1 MWACSGCA
9 TGSVGSRSEN
19 RRSDRPRRSSASS
32 SWAMNV
38 SDSRGYPFR
47 TTAIE
52 PAACA
57 AGGRAAGGA
66 GTKTSVSD
74 ASFRIGRCYHRRA
87 ALTALPLP
95 RVASYRAPDPYRM
108 DRSLFRYI
116 LRHTWRSQAFLL
128 VLTCISFPLI
138 YINLELPKRIVNNA
152 IQGKNIPETWFGIP
166 VTQVSY
172 LMALSLLLLALI
184 TINGGLKYWI
194 NVYSGV
200 VGERTLRRMRHD
212 LYQQVLRFPLAQ
224 FKTMSAGEIIPMI
237 VAETEPVG
245 GFIGEA
251 IVLPIF
257 QGGLLVTY
265 LVFIFNQ
272 DLWLGLAA
280 IALYPPQVYLIPRLQ
295 RKINLLAKERVQTA
309 RQLSD
314 RIGESVAGF
323 AEIRSNDTIALER
336 ADISHRLGRI
346 YAIRY
351 DIYKR
356 KFFVKFLNNFLAQ
369 ITPFFFYS
377 VGGYLVIKGS
387 LSLGALVAVLAAY
400 KDILSPWKELLA
412 WYSTKEDVRIKHE
425 QIVSQFDPPGMFD
438 PKLLEDPPLAIPKL
452 AGEIAAAGLTYSEN
466 GVANKVERLTFRI
479 AAGEHVA
486 VVGTGYSGKEDLAQ
500 LIARLNL
507 PTGGRLSVAGV
518 LFNDVHQSVPGRRI
532 AYAAQNAHVFSGT
545 LAHNLYYGLKHAPVQ
560 PFAYDDEGARLRE
573 QNLRDALA
581 SGNSPDDVRAD
592 WIDYATAGVAGDGEL
607 AALAI
612 RVLGLVDMERAVI
625 GYGLAGTVDPHADP
639 YFAAKAVAAR
649 TKLRERAERDCL
661 EACVEFFDR
670 DAYFANMSI
679 AENILFGTPRN
690 PDFQPARLADN
701 PEVVALLRDVGL
713 LEELQEAGAKVAG
726 LMVEIFADV
735 APDSELFEQYSF
747 ISAEDLPEFRALVS
761 KYNQG
766 RMAAI
771 SERDKAR
778 LLALTFRLVK
788 SRHRLG
794 ILDESMPRRI
804 VQARNEFT
812 RRFAGRDDICEFFH
826 PDRYSAALSVQD
838 NLLFGRVA
846 LDQANAQARISALVR
861 DVASEEG
868 LNEALVRLG
877 LLFDVGSNG
886 SRLSYSERQR
896 LVIARGLMKNPDIL
910 VFNEPTSGLD
920 PATELRVLRAV
931 LAWAKGRTVL
941 WTLSRAELA
950 REFDRVLV
958 FADGQLVEEGSFAE
972 LERDGKALAS
982 LVA

>member
-1 MWACSGCA
+1 MLPSAARRCRSKVRCGGDTRNGVPFPGAA
-9 TGSVGSRSEN
+9 TG
-19 RRSDRPRRSSASS
+19 
-32 SWAMNV
+32 
-38 SDSRGYPFR
+38 
-47 TTAIE
+47 
-52 PAACA
+52 
-57 AGGRAAGGA
+57 
-66 GTKTSVSD
+66 
-74 ASFRIGRCYHRRA
+74 
-87 ALTALPLP
+87 
-95 RVASYRAPDPYRM
+95 M

-116 LRHTWRSQAFLL
+116 LRHTWRDQAFLL

-152 IQGKNIPETWFGIP
+152 IQGKHIPETFFGFP

-172 LMALSLLLLALI
+172 LMSLSLLLLALI

-212 LYQQVLRFPLAQ
+212 LYQQVLRFPLPQ

-245 GFIGEA
+245 GFIGDA
-251 IVLPIF
+251 VVLPIF

-265 LVFIFNQ
+265 IVFIFNQ

-295 RKINLLAKERVQTA
+295 RRINLLAKERVQTA

-323 AEIRSNDTIALER
+323 AEIRGNDTIQLER
-336 ADISHRLGRI
+336 ADISHRLGKI

-377 VGGYLVIKGS
+377 AGGYLVIKGS

-425 QIVSQFDPPGMFD
+425 QIVSQFEPPGMLD
-438 PKLLEDPPLAIPKL
+438 LKLLEDPPKVIPPL
-452 AGEIAAAGLTYSEN
+452 VGDIAVSGLTYSEN
-466 GVANKVERLTFRI
+466 GVTNRVERLSFRI
-479 AAGEHVA
+479 APGEHVA
-486 VVGTGYSGKEDLAQ
+486 LVGTGHSGKEDLSQ
-500 LIARLNL
+500 LVARLNL
-507 PTGGRLSVAGV
+507 PSAGRLNVAGV
-518 LFNDVHQSVPGRRI
+518 SFTDAHQAIPGRRI
-532 AYAAQNAHVFSGT
+532 AYAAQNAHLFSGT
-545 LAHNLYYGLKHAPVQ
+545 LAHNLYYGLKHVPIHEV
-560 PFAYDDEGARLRE
+560 AYDEAGAKRHERAV
-573 QNLRDALA
+573 RDALA
-581 SGNSPDDVRAD
+581 AGNSPYDVDAD
-592 WIDYATAGVAGDGEL
+592 WIDYEAAGVADAAEL
-607 AALAI
+607 GNAAI

-625 GYGLAGTVDPHADP
+625 GYGLASTTDPRVHPEIAT
-639 YFAAKAVAAR
+639 KAVAAR
-649 TKLRERAERDCL
+649 AKVRERVARENL
-661 EACVEFFDR
+661 GTLVELFDR
-670 DAYFANMSI
+670 DAYFTNMSV
-679 AENILFGTPRN
+679 AENLLFGMPRR
-690 PDFQPARLADN
+690 PDFQLATLASN

-713 LEELQEAGAKVAG
+713 LGDLYAAGAKVAE

-747 ISAEDLPEFRALVS
+747 ISPEDLPEFQMLVS
-761 KYNQG
+761 ECKQG
-766 RMAAI
+766 RMA
-771 SERDKAR
+771 SMSDEDKGR

-794 ILDESMPRRI
+794 VMDETMPQRI
-804 VQARNEFT
+804 VAARAEFN
-812 RRFAGRDDICEFFH
+812 RRYRDRDDVCEFFQA
-826 PDRYSAALSVQD
+826 DRFSAGLSIQD
-838 NLLFGRVA
+838 NILFGRVA
-846 LDQANAQARISALVR
+846 FDQANAQSRISALVR
-861 DVASEEG
+861 DIAAEEG
-868 LNEALVRLG
+868 LNGDLVRLG
-877 LLFDVGSNG
+877 LEFDVGSGG

-896 LVIARGLMKNPDIL
+896 LAIARGLMKNPDLL
-910 VFNEPTSGLD
+910 VFNEPTSGLE
-920 PATELRVLRAV
+920 PAAELRLLRAV

-941 WTLSRAELA
+941 WALSRAELA

-958 FADGQLVEEGSFAE
+958 FADGQLVEEGKFEE
-972 LERDGKALAS
+972 LERGGNALAQ